1 MIQAQPL
8 DDTESLQTLK
18 TLIDSAGSVLADLID
33 DPLFARLTRAFARI
47 PPAERETILGV
58 LEHESQVRR
67 NIELAGDV
75 VGLALRPN
83 PKARLYTR
91 VIVDP
96 PHLDRAVAV
105 VNTLRAIRT
114 LHEAVGPTDSDW
126 KDIAR
131 EALRTLGDAE
141 RASTARFAAEVV
153 KLVEECTP
161 PEERPEE

>member
-1 MIQAQPL
+1 MIPAQL
-8 DDTESLQTLK
+8 SDDTESLQTLK
-18 TLIDSAGSVLADLID
+18 TLIDSAGLLLADLIG
-33 DPLFARLTRAFARI
+33 DPLFARLTRVFARI

-58 LEHESQVRR
+58 LERELQVRR
-67 NIELAGDV
+67 NIDAAGEI

-105 VNTLRAIRT
+105 VNTLR
-114 LHEAVGPTDSDW
+114 HDAVAPMDSDW

-153 KLVEECTP
+153 KLVEEFIP
-161 PEERPEE
+161 PRADS

>member
-1 MIQAQPL
+1 APL
-8 DDTESLQTLK
+8 VTGVQTC
-18 TLIDSAGSVLADLID
+18 
-33 DPLFARLTRAFARI
+33 
-47 PPAERETILGV
+47 
-58 LEHESQVRR
+58 
-67 NIELAGDV
+67 
-75 VGLALRPN
+75 ALPIFRPN

-131 EALRTLGDAE
+131 EALRALGDAE
-141 RASTARFAAEVV
+141 RASTARFEIGRASCREGVSRAV
-153 KLVEECTP
+153 
-161 PEERPEE
+161 